1 MFTLHAVAMAMVL
14 STLALG
20 IVLYRGATKL
30 EKEIEDEKQ
39 KPDNQ

>member
-20 IVLYRGATKL
+20 IVLYRGASKL
-30 EKEIEDEKQ
+30 EKEIEDEK
-39 KPDNQ
+39 KESDER